1 MNKIC
6 KEYVLEIKAM
16 FPIRRKQ
23 ERIYIKSL
31 ISDIESFCEEANVE
45 TKKDLYNKYGLP
57 NDVVNNYLSTLNTT
71 HIAKHIKTTRF
82 IKILLIA
89 LLVLA
94 TIATSALCISFYHEY
109 QAQEQEQAMF
119 YEEIITEYN

>member
-6 KEYVLEIKAM
+6 KEYVFEIKAM

-23 ERIYIKSL
+23 EKVYIKSL

-45 TKKDLYNKYGLP
+45 AKKDLYSKYGLP
-57 NDVVNNYLSTLNTT
+57 NDIVNNYLSTLNTT
-71 HIAKHIKTTRF
+71 HIAKHIKTTRS

-109 QAQEQEQAMF
+109 QVQEQEQAMF
-119 YEEIITEYN
+119 YEEIITEYK

>member
-6 KEYVLEIKAM
+6 KEYVFEIKAM

-23 ERIYIKSL
+23 ERMYIKSL

-45 TKKDLYNKYGLP
+45 TKKDLYSKYGLP

-71 HIAKHIKTTRF
+71 HIAKHIKTTRS
-82 IKILLIA
+82 IKILIIA
-89 LLVLA
+89 LLILA

-109 QAQEQEQAMF
+109 QVQEQEQAMF